1 MLWVFTKRQGYA
13 DSIESLLL
21 YIKSSTIC
29 CSLYFSIQ
37 SHFVK
42 VSTHYLNSS
51 NTHQIKMSSNRP
63 WNPNWQYVV
72 VAQARENA
80 SSLGKWSDL
89 KDYVRTC
96 TSKFDIDAEAA
107 KPIKYPNG
115 DVQGWCQLESLPDEV
130 TRKRRM
136 KRDVFRSLSLLTID
150 SSDMRKPR
158 QRSNSLP

>member
-1 MLWVFTKRQGYA
+1 
-13 DSIESLLL
+13 
-21 YIKSSTIC
+21 
-29 CSLYFSIQ
+29 
-37 SHFVK
+37 
-42 VSTHYLNSS
+42 
-51 NTHQIKMSSNRP
+51 MSSNRP

-107 KPIKYPNG
+107 EPIKYPNG